1 MDVEYDDILLLLFL
15 FCCDIGCWVD
25 DVDVNVNASVQHHDM
40 VIITRV
46 VVTDRRNGL
55 EMREIIVE
63 IDLQLNS
70 VGEQHWSVNTV
81 MKNKE
86 FGMMTRCT
94 IADTNNTSSNILGS
108 IYSQIMDT
116 NYLFAYPCKYLDRKL
131 DTST

>member
-15 FCCDIGCWVD
+15 FCCDIGCWVED

-55 EMREIIVE
+55 VRREIIVE
-63 IDLQLNS
+63 IDLPMELNS
-70 VGEQHWSVNTV
+70 VGEHRSVNTV

-86 FGMMTRCT
+86 FVVVMMC
-94 IADTNNTSSNILGS
+94 
-108 IYSQIMDT
+108 
-116 NYLFAYPCKYLDRKL
+116 
-131 DTST
+131 

>member
-1 MDVEYDDILLLLFL
+1 MGVLVDSCCRCCVSSPPDDDADAVKMDVEYDDILLLLFL

-40 VIITRV
+40 VITRV

-55 EMREIIVE
+55 VRREIIVE

-86 FGMMTRCT
+86 FVVVMMC
-94 IADTNNTSSNILGS
+94 
-108 IYSQIMDT
+108 
-116 NYLFAYPCKYLDRKL
+116 
-131 DTST
+131 